1 MSEKDMILELLE
13 VTEVKESGEVVF
25 TDRSIEIITELGNKY
40 AQTQLY
46 KRERANNPDWE
57 GDSNAGLLFV
67 YMCDRIVEAPS
78 VIHMMITPKLLL
90 PIILEKLQKET
101 ETKFIT
107 MTAAV
112 GKTEA
117 MLRGALWGETEE
129 S

>member
-40 AQTQLY
+40 AQTPLY
-46 KRERANNPDWE
+46 KSERAKNPDWE

-67 YMCDRIVEAPS
+67 YMCDRIAEAPS
-78 VIHMMITPKLLL
+78 VIHMMMTPKLLL
-90 PIILEKLQKET
+90 PIILEKLQEET
-101 ETKFIT
+101 ETAFIT
-107 MTAAV
+107 KTAAV
-112 GKTEA
+112 GKTED
-117 MLRGALWGETEE
+117 MLRGTIWGETVE